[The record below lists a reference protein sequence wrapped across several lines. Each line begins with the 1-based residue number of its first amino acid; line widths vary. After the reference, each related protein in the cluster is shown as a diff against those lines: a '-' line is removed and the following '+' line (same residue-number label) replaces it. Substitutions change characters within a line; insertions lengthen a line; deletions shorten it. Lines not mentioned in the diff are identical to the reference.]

1 MEQLKYTP
9 FKVFHYPEKLNSLPK
24 EVEEIKQPVH
34 VRIKPTNICAHK
46 CWYCAYKADDLQLGD
61 EMIERDQIPK
71 EKMFEILQN
80 LKDMNVGA
88 VTFSGGGDP
97 FYYKPLLEVAKWLAV
112 NKIQFAS
119 LTNGARL
126 KGELAEV
133 FSNYGTWLRVSLDGW
148 DDASYAKYRGIRKGH
163 FTRLM
168 NNLDSFT
175 KLNGSCK
182 LGISY
187 IIDHD
192 NAKHIYS
199 LASRLRDIGVN
210 SIKISPCIVSNDGK
224 KNNQYHNKIYA
235 LVRKQINLLKN
246 DIADDFEL
254 FDSYHLLDEKFD
266 KNYNWCPY
274 LQILPI
280 IGADQNIYSCQDK
293 AYTSAGRLGS
303 IENQSFMEFWNK
315 NKDKFFDINPSKH
328 CIHHCVSNRKNEM
341 IHEYCQVDSLHKAF
355 V

>member
-24 EVEEIKQPVH
+24 EVEEIKPPIH

-61 EMIERDQIPK
+61 EMIARDQIPK
-71 EKMFEILQN
+71 EKMLEILQN

-133 FSNYGTWLRVSLDGW
+133 FANYGTWLRVSLDGW

-163 FTRLM
+163 FSRLI
-168 NNLDSFT
+168 NNLYYFV
-175 KLNGSCK
+175 L
-182 LGISY
+182 
-187 IIDHD
+187 
-192 NAKHIYS
+192 
-199 LASRLRDIGVN
+199 
-210 SIKISPCIVSNDGK
+210 KI
-224 KNNQYHNKIYA
+224 
-235 LVRKQINLLKN
+235 
-246 DIADDFEL
+246 
-254 FDSYHLLDEKFD
+254 
-266 KNYNWCPY
+266 
-274 LQILPI
+274 
-280 IGADQNIYSCQDK
+280 
-293 AYTSAGRLGS
+293 
-303 IENQSFMEFWNK
+303 
-315 NKDKFFDINPSKH
+315 
-328 CIHHCVSNRKNEM
+328 
-341 IHEYCQVDSLHKAF
+341 
-355 V
+355 